1 MGLTPGTKLGPYEI
15 VSLLGAGGMGEVYR
29 ARDIRLDRT
38 VAVKI
43 IPSHLSKNPEAR
55 QRFER
60 EALAI
65 SGLSH
70 ANICSLFD
78 VGHQDGID
86 FLVMEFLE
94 GETLGDR
101 LLKGS
106 LATEKLLKYGQE
118 ICAGLESAHKSGVV
132 HRDLKPS
139 NIMLNKTGV
148 KLMDFGLAKSAQPPA
163 AQPSSLTA
171 SLNAREDRPLTAEG
185 ALIGTF
191 QYMSPEQVEGKE
203 ADTRSDIFAL
213 GALLYEMA
221 TGKRAFEGKTAA
233 SVIAAVMTTDP
244 APISSTLP
252 LSPPALDR
260 VIKTCLAK
268 NPDERF
274 QNVHDIQLELKWIAD
289 GGSQAGVPAP
299 VSVRRKTRQRLAW
312 SLAAIA
318 SLAALLL
325 AFFYVRNSR
334 PEAQTTRFTI
344 SPPDNANFLALSN
357 YGGPRISPDGRNLAF
372 LATSGG
378 VTQLWVRPLDSLKP
392 HVLSGT
398 EGAYSAFW
406 SPDGR
411 NLGFFVPGKLKRVP
425 LSGGPA
431 VPVCDIASAR
441 GGSWSRQD
449 TIIFG
454 KFPGEIYQ
462 VPASGGQPKV
472 VTRLDASRH
481 DTSHRW
487 PYFLP
492 DGNHFL
498 YMAGAL
504 GLASDENI
512 IKVGSLDGKTDRTL
526 FNASSPVEYDSG
538 YLLFVVNKNLMARPF
553 IPANLD
559 FSGDPITVVED
570 AMYEPM
576 YSNAAF
582 SASGTGVL
590 LYMAGNAS
598 NDLQLEALDAS
609 GKSGGK
615 LGEPGRMLDP
625 RISPNGKIVAFSLV
639 DPNTGKADIWTQDLA
654 SGNRTR
660 ITRDPR
666 AAGAPTWSR
675 SGSAL
680 FYQSIRMQNKPE
692 IFLMPSNGM
701 GVEQKV
707 WEPAHAGWPD
717 DVTPDSKT
725 LVVDDR
731 AEDGKTR
738 VALIALDQHGQT
750 TPLFETTGANV
761 FDARLSADGHWI
773 AYESD
778 ESGKREV
785 YVSAFPKPAGR
796 LQVSSGGGRQPK
808 WRGDGK
814 ELYYVGVGTQV
825 IAVELKTGN
834 GSVEVVRRRPLF
846 QFGRLISG
854 YDVFPD
860 GKRFLIPLPTNDV
873 PVPLTLVLN
882 WTADLKK

>member
-1 MGLTPGTKLGPYEI
+1 MSLSSGTKLGPYEI
-15 VSLLGAGGMGEVYR
+15 INHVGAGGMGEVYR
-29 ARDIRLDRT
+29 ARDTRLDRI

-43 IPSHLSKNPEAR
+43 VPSHLSESPEAR

-60 EALAI
+60 EARAI

-70 ANICSLFD
+70 ANICTLFD

-106 LATEKLLKYGQE
+106 LATERLLKYGQE
-118 ICAGLESAHKSGVV
+118 ICAGLESAHKSGVI

-148 KLMDFGLAKSAQPPA
+148 KLMDFGLAKSTQPPA
-163 AQPSSLTA
+163 PQPSSLTA
-171 SLNAREDRPLTAEG
+171 SLNAREARPLTAEG
-185 ALIGTF
+185 ALVGTF
-191 QYMSPEQVEGKE
+191 QYMSPEQAEGKE

-213 GALLYEMA
+213 GAVLYEMA
-221 TGKRAFEGKTAA
+221 TGKRAFEGKTTA
-233 SVIAAVMTTDP
+233 SVIAAVMTSDP
-244 APISSTLP
+244 APISSVLP

-260 VIKTCLAK
+260 VIKTCLTK
-268 NPDERF
+268 DPDERF
-274 QNVHDIQLELKWIAD
+274 QNVHDVQLQLKWIAE

-299 VSVRRKTRQRLAW
+299 VSERRKTRQHLAW
-312 SLAAIA
+312 SLVAVA

-325 AFFYVRNSR
+325 AFFYLRNS
-334 PEAQTTRFTI
+334 PLEAQAMRFTI
-344 SPPDNANFLALSN
+344 SPPDNATLLALYN
-357 YGGPRISPDGRNLAF
+357 YGPPKLSPDGRNVAF
-372 LATSGG
+372 VATSGG
-378 VTQLWVRPLDSLKP
+378 VSQVWIRPLASFKS

-398 EGAYSAFW
+398 EGAYSVFW

-411 NLGFFVPGKLKRVP
+411 NLGFFVLGKLKRVP
-425 LSGGPA
+425 LSGGTA
-431 VPVCDIASAR
+431 VPVCDVGQAR
-441 GGSWSRQD
+441 GASWSRQD

-454 KFPGEIYQ
+454 MFPGEIYQ
-462 VPASGGQPKV
+462 VPASGGQPKP

-504 GLASDENI
+504 GLASDENAI
-512 IKVGSLDGKTDRTL
+512 EVGSLDGKTDRIL

-538 YLLFVVNKNLMARPF
+538 YLLFIVNKNLIARSFNPVSF
-553 IPANLD
+553 D
-559 FSGDPITVVED
+559 FSGDPMTVVED

-582 SASGTGVL
+582 SASGTGAL

-598 NDLQLEALDAS
+598 NDLQPEVLDAS
-609 GKSGGK
+609 GKSEGK
-615 LGEPGRMLDP
+615 LGEPGRMRDL

-639 DPNTGKADIWTQDLA
+639 DPNTGKADIWTQDL
-654 SGNRTR
+654 STGNRTR

-666 AAGAPTWSR
+666 AAGIPVWSR
-675 SGSAL
+675 DGSAL
-680 FYQSIRMQNKPE
+680 FYYSQRVQNKSSV
-692 IFLMPSNGM
+692 FMMPSNGM
-701 GVEQKV
+701 GTEKKV
-707 WEPAHAGWPD
+707 WEPAHGGWPD

-725 LVVDDR
+725 LVVDEVS
-731 AEDGKTR
+731 EDGKIR
-738 VALIALDQHGQT
+738 IILVPLDQHGQMS
-750 TPLFETTGANV
+750 PLFETPGANV
-761 FDARLSADGHWI
+761 RDSRLSADGRWI

-796 LQVSSGGGRQPK
+796 LQVSSGGGRLPK
-808 WRGDGK
+808 WRGDDK
-814 ELYYVGVGTQV
+814 ELYYIGVGTQV
-825 IAVELKTGN
+825 VAAELKTGT

-846 QFGRLISG
+846 QFGHLTSG

-860 GKRFLIPLPTNDV
+860 GRFIIPVPTTDI
-873 PVPLTLVLN
+873 PVPLSLVLN
-882 WTADLKK
+882 WTADLKR